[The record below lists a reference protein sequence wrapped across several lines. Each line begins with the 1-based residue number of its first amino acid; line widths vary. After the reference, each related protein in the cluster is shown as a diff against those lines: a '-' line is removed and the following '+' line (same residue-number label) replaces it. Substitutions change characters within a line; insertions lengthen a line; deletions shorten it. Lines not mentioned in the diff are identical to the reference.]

1 MIALAPAAAA
11 ASMPSGNGKMRRLK
25 VSSYDRTERH
35 KPRDRKSQQ
44 VPENPALKRKRVGQ
58 PVDQYG
64 KAWGVRAESAL
75 RGRYS
80 VRPSRKREGEAKHAT
95 RERENG
101 VFVGPSLARQA

>member
-1 MIALAPAAAA
+1 
-11 ASMPSGNGKMRRLK
+11 MRRLK

-80 VRPSRKREGEAKHAT
+80 VRPSRKREGEANMRHASART
-95 RERENG
+95 ECLQ
-101 VFVGPSLARQA
+101 GPRWRVRLEFELK